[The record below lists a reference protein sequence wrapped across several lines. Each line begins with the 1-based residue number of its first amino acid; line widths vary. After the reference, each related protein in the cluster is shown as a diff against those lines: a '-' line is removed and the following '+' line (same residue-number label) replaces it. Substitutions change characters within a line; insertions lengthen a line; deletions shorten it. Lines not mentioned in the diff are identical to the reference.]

1 MHLHPL
7 DPSMKCLQCG
17 KGDLVFIRTRAG
29 RDLYRCVADVPCK
42 PYTVHARRGRACG
55 ICEDNII
62 GIVSPT
68 WIECAGREPAK
79 RK

>member
-7 DPSMKCLQCG
+7 DPSVKCRHCG
-17 KGDLVFIRTRAG
+17 TGDLVFVRARGG

-55 ICEDNII
+55 ICAETI
-62 GIVSPT
+62 GMVAPS
-68 WIECAGREPAK
+68 WVECAARGPVKEE
-79 RK
+79 